1 MPRTEA
7 MKRTFLY
14 PPIKE
19 INALNLEPTTSFSLM
34 KTTLTNNAASKYT
47 VDNIKVKKL
56 FLFLKCPWFFNT
68 IVNGFRFLPIFVFNI
83 SQFFKSLEFLRSF
96 VAITICK

>member
-7 MKRTFLY
+7 MRRTFLY

-34 KTTLTNNAASKYT
+34 KTTLSNNAASKYT

-56 FLFLKCPWFFNT
+56 VFNT
-68 IVNGFRFLPIFVFNI
+68 IVNGFPFLPTFVFHI

-96 VAITICK
+96 IAITICT